1 MRLPI
6 MTHNIKPSAKTAI
19 AGALC
24 GLALISLGACSQ
36 APARNADTYYDIRPQ
51 IADIAFGSD
60 KVLKIQSVSVKGL
73 QSGRSL
79 VIESGTN
86 PVQYQEVRGHLWH
99 VAPSDLIETALV
111 NALTKASQDLKI
123 GTSDTIDNEELRLKI
138 VVSQFHIAPD
148 TSAHIAFDAMLKD
161 KRGKIIT
168 STRYQMNEPILGTG
182 YEAAVSALENGLSD
196 AFSAL
201 AKDMAAAL

>member
-6 MTHNIKPSAKTAI
+6 MKNNITPYAKTALR
-19 AGALC
+19 GGFC
-24 GLALISLGACSQ
+24 GLALITLAACSQ
-36 APARNADTYYDIRPQ
+36 APARNADTYYDVRPQ
-51 IADIAFGSD
+51 ITDIAFGSD

-79 VIESGTN
+79 VIESATN

-99 VAPSDLIETALV
+99 VAPSDLIETALAD
-111 NALTKASQDLKI
+111 ALIKASQDLKI
-123 GTSDTIDNEELRLKI
+123 GTGDTIDNEDLRLKI
-138 VVSQFHIAPD
+138 VVSQFHISPA

-168 STRYQMNEPILGTG
+168 STRYQISEPVTAAG
-182 YEAAVSALENGLSD
+182 YEGAVSALEKGLSN

-201 AKDMAAAL
+201 AQDMAAAL